1 MSDPTTAFRQLLQDL
16 VTPDLKAIVV
26 RQDAADKR
34 FDAIDKRFDAID
46 KRFDRQDRNLALQT
60 EVLIKTIDAFRA
72 EMIAQFAIQSSELR
86 LEFQS
91 QIAPLSERVAV
102 LEAIQRTR

>member
-1 MSDPTTAFRQLLQDL
+1 
-16 VTPDLKAIVV
+16 
-26 RQDAADKR
+26 
-34 FDAIDKRFDAID
+34 
-46 KRFDRQDRNLALQT
+46 
-60 EVLIKTIDAFRA
+60 
-72 EMIAQFAIQSSELR
+72 MIAQFAIQSSELR